1 MERIIHIDDKDVKFK
16 ATGATVR
23 NYRARFGR
31 DFFADFQ
38 QLQADTQ
45 RGGDLQTDTLL
56 IFENMAYTMAK
67 QADPDIPDDPDEWL
81 DGFEMFSIYIA
92 LPQLIEL
99 WNLSSLPT
107 SQSKKKE

>member
-1 MERIIHIDDKDVKFK
+1 MERTIHIDNKDVKFK

-23 NYRARFGR
+23 IYREHFGR

-38 QLQADTQ
+38 QLQADTEK
-45 RGGDLQTDTLL
+45 GGALQVDTLL
-56 IFENMAYTMAK
+56 IFENIAHTMAK
-67 QADPDIPDDPDEWL
+67 QADPEVPDDPDEWL
-81 DGFEMFSIYIA
+81 DQFEMFSIYIA

-107 SQSKKKE
+107 AQSKKKE

>member
-23 NYRARFGR
+23 IYRERFGR

-38 QLQADTQ
+38 QLQNDMGK
-45 RGGDLQTDTLL
+45 GGNLQIDTLQ
-56 IFENMAYTMAK
+56 IFENIAHTMAK
-67 QADPDIPDDPDEWL
+67 QADPEIPDDPDDWL
-81 DGFEMFSIYIA
+81 DSFEMFSIYIA